1 MTDTQ
6 SIDSNLR
13 LILNSLQLGV
23 YTILLGMSIFKL
35 VKSVKNSLPFL
46 VRFYSAIIFTILLQI
61 GIQGYQIAMEAQGRT
76 AQNYIFVI
84 INLYAIT
91 GEGLA
96 ILFMA
101 DYWGETKEII
111 TKQSTEFEISEN
123 RHYSRYVVVTL
134 WLMGFTAF
142 VVYSLIDDHLLS
154 SDILRMTLA
163 LGCQGFASA
172 FVLLA
177 IIKQIITGN
186 GLARAL
192 GRYEQWLNHIA
203 IRKIQ
208 FRCLYW
214 ITSFL
219 NGLRILYLITLTIMI
234 EIDDTLIQETWLSIY
249 IYTFSNC
256 VVILIYT
263 FGFSTQNQQDYKFS
277 TLLEK
282 EN

>member
-111 TKQSTEFEISEN
+111 TK
-123 RHYSRYVVVTL
+123 
-134 WLMGFTAF
+134 
-142 VVYSLIDDHLLS
+142 
-154 SDILRMTLA
+154 
-163 LGCQGFASA
+163 
-172 FVLLA
+172 
-177 IIKQIITGN
+177 
-186 GLARAL
+186 
-192 GRYEQWLNHIA
+192 
-203 IRKIQ
+203 
-208 FRCLYW
+208 
-214 ITSFL
+214 
-219 NGLRILYLITLTIMI
+219 
-234 EIDDTLIQETWLSIY
+234 
-249 IYTFSNC
+249 
-256 VVILIYT
+256 
-263 FGFSTQNQQDYKFS
+263 
-277 TLLEK
+277 
-282 EN
+282 